1 MIRMKRKKS
10 RSIELLFKCRQRCG
24 INEKRSRRFQCGRSM
39 LEMLAVLAIVG
50 ILSVAALAGLT
61 WALAKYRA
69 NDTIH
74 DVQIWYLAAADSE
87 KLTRMT
93 SGQLTFPELGSFSTH
108 GYPMAVYVQ
117 DDTLFY
123 IQTADVPKRVCS
135 LMLDMLDETWV
146 VAVND
151 VRFVETD
158 ICDRDANLMV
168 FYFNK
173 DMGAIGSVCLPACAD
188 DQQCCNSACV
198 TVQTPCGSDGC
209 TDCGAD
215 FCIQNTLCC
224 PNETDML
231 CNGVT
236 CCDKSKGFKC
246 AGSECVCMDGRTFN
260 PDTGACEC
268 PSGTFPFDDYEMCCA
283 AGYTPLNGEC
293 TQIMCPYGTSGM
305 CSLNNKGCGYDCKG
319 GNGTACSMWLC
330 TADECPSGTIF
341 KEMPGRG
348 GYSYGCHKAGTTC
361 YTRPDGQYFCH
372 NDRNEWCCSSSSHP
386 YCEKGSCDEHVC
398 DIFNNPSAEY
408 VLKEQ
413 QLGGCQFENGV
424 FCYPVNADA
433 SQWYCYNQQGVT
445 CATSCTNPPDCD
457 GACTQVIC
465 PDASGVYDET
475 QNRCCKTT
483 GGVEYC
489 QDIDGNQAAT
499 YRDGFYC
506 GFACTLGGSCYV
518 GNCSDPGCAAD
529 GADYMFVSDL
539 TYYQSGGQ
547 MACYRADKKI
557 ACFKSAD
564 TIACAVGSQ
573 LCGRG
578 CDYGGNCQT
587 AYSENCAVF
596 DDETGQPHC
605 VMSQPVTDTCI
616 CPTDRSAVPGDL
628 CCPEYHQ
635 NVNGVCAVVYC
646 EDGAVVDKAGDGYS
660 DCSCSGTIENG
671 VCRTM

>member
-1 MIRMKRKKS
+1 
-10 RSIELLFKCRQRCG
+10 
-24 INEKRSRRFQCGRSM
+24 M

-108 GYPMAVYVQ
+108 GYPMAVYAQ
-117 DDTLFY
+117 DNALFY

-198 TVQTPCGSDGC
+198 TVQTPC
-209 TDCGAD
+209 
-215 FCIQNTLCC
+215 
-224 PNETDML
+224 
-231 CNGVT
+231 
-236 CCDKSKGFKC
+236 
-246 AGSECVCMDGRTFN
+246 
-260 PDTGACEC
+260 
-268 PSGTFPFDDYEMCCA
+268 
-283 AGYTPLNGEC
+283 
-293 TQIMCPYGTSGM
+293 
-305 CSLNNKGCGYDCKG
+305 
-319 GNGTACSMWLC
+319 
-330 TADECPSGTIF
+330 
-341 KEMPGRG
+341 
-348 GYSYGCHKAGTTC
+348 
-361 YTRPDGQYFCH
+361 
-372 NDRNEWCCSSSSHP
+372 
-386 YCEKGSCDEHVC
+386 
-398 DIFNNPSAEY
+398 
-408 VLKEQ
+408 
-413 QLGGCQFENGV
+413 
-424 FCYPVNADA
+424 
-433 SQWYCYNQQGVT
+433 
-445 CATSCTNPPDCD
+445 
-457 GACTQVIC
+457 
-465 PDASGVYDET
+465 
-475 QNRCCKTT
+475 
-483 GGVEYC
+483 
-489 QDIDGNQAAT
+489 
-499 YRDGFYC
+499 
-506 GFACTLGGSCYV
+506 
-518 GNCSDPGCAAD
+518 
-529 GADYMFVSDL
+529 
-539 TYYQSGGQ
+539 
-547 MACYRADKKI
+547 
-557 ACFKSAD
+557 
-564 TIACAVGSQ
+564 GSQ